1 MKSFLKKNIKLFV
14 GIIVGIILS
23 SGVVYAINANLI
35 EYTPQDENWNVN
47 NVTDALNNLY
57 TEKHFSAVTFLGK
70 NTVNGNT
77 TMTYT
82 FNEDVDLGFVVITA
96 SNNIDDSSYYS
107 AQINSLTIGNYQ
119 VLDNT
124 TRGFIT
130 SDKDTAGHRSIVYV
144 IEEVKKDSVLTV
156 ATRYAGIVQVFKIN

>member
-1 MKSFLKKNIKLFV
+1 
-14 GIIVGIILS
+14 
-23 SGVVYAINANLI
+23 
-35 EYTPQDENWNVN
+35 
-47 NVTDALNNLY
+47 
-57 TEKHFSAVTFLGK
+57 
-70 NTVNGNT
+70 
-77 TMTYT
+77 MTYT

-107 AQINSLTIGNYQ
+107 AQINSLTTGNYQ

-130 SDKDTAGHRSIVYV
+130 SDKDNQAGHRSIVYV
-144 IEEVKKDSVLTV
+144 IEGVKKDSVLTV